1 MVYWNCDVKNKRC
14 THFLPLVAAIIWF
27 WQSKF
32 PVEMRLWVPVLAW
45 YLRTLLNIVSEQLR
59 WAKSSNVLERLHICS
74 CDAAAHWHSSSS
86 ESERSLERVSS
97 FESVRNTQCCKKGGC
112 YVPPH
117 ACSLP
122 TMSNLS
128 RSPKIYPCAERK
140 NLLKQN
146 LHHHCW
152 QGCDK
157 LEHAYSDYLSASMQI
172 SWVNTTTDWK
182 GAVASI
188 TTRGGGLCEMDI
200 DP

>member
-45 YLRTLLNIVSEQLR
+45 YLRTLLNVVSEQLR
-59 WAKSSNVLERLHICS
+59 WAKSSNMLERLHICS

-97 FESVRNTQCCKKGGC
+97 FESVRSTQCCKKGGC

-128 RSPKIYPCAERK
+128 RSPKNISLRWEKKFAEAK
-140 NLLKQN
+140 FTPPLLAGLWQIGACLFWLSERIHAN
-146 LHHHCW
+146 IMGQYNNRLERSSSQHHH
-152 QGCDK
+152 
-157 LEHAYSDYLSASMQI
+157 
-172 SWVNTTTDWK
+172 
-182 GAVASI
+182 
-188 TTRGGGLCEMDI
+188 
-200 DP
+200 

>member
-74 CDAAAHWHSSSS
+74 CDSAAHWHSSSS

-97 FESVRNTQCCKKGGC
+97 FESVRSTLLQKRGLLLSTSCMLLAHHVKLEPLSKNI
-112 YVPPH
+112 
-117 ACSLP
+117 SLRWEK
-122 TMSNLS
+122 S
-128 RSPKIYPCAERK
+128 
-140 NLLKQN
+140 LLKQN
-146 LHHHCW
+146 LHHYCW

-157 LEHAYSDYLSASMQI
+157 LEHAYSDYLSTSMQI
-172 SWVNTTTDWK
+172 SWVNTTTGWK

-188 TTRGGGLCEMDI
+188 TTRGGGLCEMDL